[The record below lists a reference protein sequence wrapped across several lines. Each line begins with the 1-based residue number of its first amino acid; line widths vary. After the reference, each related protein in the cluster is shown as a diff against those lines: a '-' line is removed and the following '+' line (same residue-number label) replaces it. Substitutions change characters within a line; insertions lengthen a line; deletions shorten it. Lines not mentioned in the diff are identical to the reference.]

1 MLTRAKTVHQP
12 IDGSSTPSQ
21 HGLDSIYSLIGAE
34 GKVVDH
40 LEEFEQCLCF
50 YPVV

>member
-1 MLTRAKTVHQP
+1 MIPTRATTVNRT
-12 IDGSSTPSQ
+12 ISQ
-21 HGLDSIYSLIGAE
+21 YGLDSIYPLIGAE